1 MSGPTSGVSGIT
13 GGVSGPTGQVGGG
26 STVYS
31 LAGSLLPGIPLNNA
45 YPVVNDVGCGAAARP
60 MVNPGQPGLPGMS
73 GGRRRRH
80 AKRKGRKTHRR
91 RRTQSGGRY
100 GFDLTPQMTGTGYNP
115 NQFATVVG
123 MRGETCTPYDR
134 NQTGGAMAMSPAPYP
149 PTVTLDQASY
159 QAAYEVPKTVYTQ
172 VAELIP
178 QGVGGNVVPIERN
191 DALGPAQIS
200 GACKQ
205 TGGRRRSRK
214 GRKGRKATKK
224 SRRHRSR
231 KH

>member
-1 MSGPTSGVSGIT
+1 MRKMNKTRRLR
-13 GGVSGPTGQVGGG
+13 GGG
-26 STVYS
+26 LGHSYTFGAPIIPNLDAGQTVVPQSSCMAEVRPGYIS
-31 LAGSLLPGIPLNNA
+31 NPAAGA
-45 YPVVNDVGCGAAARP
+45 
-60 MVNPGQPGLPGMS
+60 GLPGMGG
-73 GGRRRRH
+73 GGRRKGG
-80 AKRKGRKTHRR
+80 KRGRKTQR
-91 RRTQSGGRY
+91 GGRY
-100 GFDLTPQMTGTGYNP
+100 GFDLSPQMVGAGYNP

-134 NQTGGAMAMSPAPYP
+134 NQTGGAMELSPAPYP
-149 PTVTLDQASY
+149 PTMTLDQASY

-200 GACKQ
+200 GACVK
-205 TGGRRRSRK
+205 TGGRRRSRRS
-214 GRKGRKATKK
+214 RKGKKASKK
-224 SRRHRSR
+224 SRRHR

>member
-1 MSGPTSGVSGIT
+1 MADKRGCTRNRILR
-13 GGVSGPTGQVGGG
+13 GGG

-31 LAGSLLPGIPLNNA
+31 LAGSLLPGVPLNNA
-45 YPVVNDVGCGAAARP
+45 YPVVNDIGCGAAARP

-80 AKRKGRKTHRR
+80 AKRKGRKVTR
-91 RRTQSGGRY
+91 RRTQRGGRY
-100 GFDLTPQMTGTGYNP
+100 GFDLSPQMTGAGYNP

-123 MRGETCTPYDR
+123 MRGETCTPFNR
-134 NQTGGAMAMSPAPYP
+134 NQIGGAMVMSPAPYP
-149 PTVTLDQASY
+149 PTMTLDQASY

-178 QGVGGNVVPIERN
+178 QGGGGNVVPIERN
-191 DALGPAQIS
+191 DALGAAQIS

-205 TGGRRRSRK
+205 TGGRRRSR
-214 GRKGRKATKK
+214 
-224 SRRHRSR
+224 RSR
-231 KH
+231 KGKKSHRRRSHRKH